1 MGHHDG
7 HCGGGRE
14 AGQAGGHRD
23 HEHGEGHGGAH
34 DEAHGRRERGHG
46 GPEGTEFL
54 QLEISQMLY
63 GDAREAARGAVGD
76 LLREAIRERLR
87 QRVGDRLR
95 AIGVLVADELADEL
109 ETNIAI
115 EQRIDAQRRR
125 KQDVADKLRAIF
137 EPAQRPDAAT
147 ASTPTPPDED

>member
-1 MGHHDG
+1 
-7 HCGGGRE
+7 
-14 AGQAGGHRD
+14 
-23 HEHGEGHGGAH
+23 
-34 DEAHGRRERGHG
+34 
-46 GPEGTEFL
+46 
-54 QLEISQMLY
+54 MLY

-137 EPAQRPDAAT
+137 EPSPRPEAPAA
-147 ASTPTPPDED
+147 PTPPDED